1 MTEEKSQSD
10 LTSNNM
16 VHSQKDKVAI
26 ISEIQKAL
34 DDMVFGSVE
43 LYVQNRKVTQI
54 TVRHIKKTNVETKE
68 PEGFN
73 VKDEVNVKIGID
85 KQ

>member
-1 MTEEKSQSD
+1 MNYPKKASIELINE
-10 LTSNNM
+10 
-16 VHSQKDKVAI
+16 V
-26 ISEIQKAL
+26 QKAL
-34 DDMVFGSVE
+34 DDIVFGSIE

-68 PEGFN
+68 PKGISTQ
-73 VKDEVNVKIGID
+73 DEVNVSSDKVGVKIGID

>member
-1 MTEEKSQSD
+1 M
-10 LTSNNM
+10 
-16 VHSQKDKVAI
+16 HSQKDKVAI

-54 TVRHIKKTNVETKE
+54 TVRHIKKTNVEMEKAPQANSQSEINLNSGST
-68 PEGFN
+68 G
-73 VKDEVNVKIGID
+73 VKIGLD
-85 KQ
+85 K

>member
-1 MTEEKSQSD
+1 
-10 LTSNNM
+10 M

-54 TVRHIKKTNVETKE
+54 TVRHIKKTNVGMEKT
-68 PEGFN
+68 PQAGPQS
-73 VKDEVNVKIGID
+73 EVNLNSDKVGVKIGID

>member
-1 MTEEKSQSD
+1 
-10 LTSNNM
+10 M

-26 ISEIQKAL
+26 INEIQKAL
-34 DDMVFGSVE
+34 GDIIFGSVE

-54 TVRHIKKTNVETKE
+54 TVRHIKKTNVETRE
-68 PEGFN
+68 TPDIRTQ
-73 VKDEVNVKIGID
+73 DEANIKIGLD

>member
-1 MTEEKSQSD
+1 
-10 LTSNNM
+10 M

-54 TVRHIKKTNVETKE
+54 SVRHIKKTNVETTEPKE
-68 PEGFN
+68 FK
-73 VKDEVNVKIGID
+73 VKDEANLKIGID
-85 KQ
+85 K

>member
-1 MTEEKSQSD
+1 
-10 LTSNNM
+10 M

-34 DDMVFGSVE
+34 DNMVFGSVE

-54 TVRHIKKTNVETKE
+54 TVRHIKKTNVEMEKIPQMDTESKA
-68 PEGFN
+68 
-73 VKDEVNVKIGID
+73 NVKIGID

>member
-1 MTEEKSQSD
+1 
-10 LTSNNM
+10 M

-68 PEGFN
+68 PKGISTQ
-73 VKDEVNVKIGID
+73 DEVNVSSDKVGVKIGID

>member
-1 MTEEKSQSD
+1 
-10 LTSNNM
+10 M

-34 DDMVFGSVE
+34 DDIVFGSVE

-54 TVRHIKKTNVETKE
+54 TVRHIKKTNVETTE
-68 PEGFN
+68 PKGFN
-73 VKDEVNVKIGID
+73 AQDEVNVKIGID

>member
-1 MTEEKSQSD
+1 
-10 LTSNNM
+10 M

-34 DDMVFGSVE
+34 DDIVFGSVE

-54 TVRHIKKTNVETKE
+54 TVRHIKKTNVEMEKIPQT
-68 PEGFN
+68 
-73 VKDEVNVKIGID
+73 DSQSEVNLKIGPD
-85 KQ
+85 KQKSV

>member
-1 MTEEKSQSD
+1 
-10 LTSNNM
+10 M

-34 DDMVFGSVE
+34 DDIVFGSVE

-54 TVRHIKKTNVETKE
+54 TVRHIKKTNVEMEKIPQT
-68 PEGFN
+68 
-73 VKDEVNVKIGID
+73 DSQSEVNLKIGLD
-85 KQ
+85 KQKSV

>member
-1 MTEEKSQSD
+1 
-10 LTSNNM
+10 M

-34 DDMVFGSVE
+34 DDIVFGSVE

-54 TVRHIKKTNVETKE
+54 TVRHIKKTNVEMEKT
-68 PEGFN
+68 PQA
-73 VKDEVNVKIGID
+73 DSQSEVNLNSDKVGVKIGLD
-85 KQ
+85 K

>member
-1 MTEEKSQSD
+1 
-10 LTSNNM
+10 M
-16 VHSQKDKVAI
+16 VGSQKDKVAI
-26 ISEIQKAL
+26 ISEIKKAL

-54 TVRHIKKTNVETKE
+54 TVRHIKKTNVEMEKIPQTDSQDKI
-68 PEGFN
+68 N
-73 VKDEVNVKIGID
+73 LKIGID

>member
-1 MTEEKSQSD
+1 
-10 LTSNNM
+10 M

-34 DDMVFGSVE
+34 DDIVFGSVE

-54 TVRHIKKTNVETKE
+54 TVRHIKKTNVETTESK
-68 PEGFN
+68 GFN
-73 VKDEVNVKIGID
+73 AQDEVNVKIGID

>member
-1 MTEEKSQSD
+1 
-10 LTSNNM
+10 M

-54 TVRHIKKTNVETKE
+54 TVRHIKKTNVETNQ

-73 VKDEVNVKIGID
+73 TQNEVNVKIGID

>member
-1 MTEEKSQSD
+1 
-10 LTSNNM
+10 M

-34 DDMVFGSVE
+34 DDIIFGSVE

-54 TVRHIKKTNVETKE
+54 TVRHIKKTNVEMEKT
-68 PEGFN
+68 PQA
-73 VKDEVNVKIGID
+73 DPQSEVNLNSDKVGVKIGLD
-85 KQ
+85 K

>member
-1 MTEEKSQSD
+1 
-10 LTSNNM
+10 M

-34 DDMVFGSVE
+34 DNMVFGSVE

-54 TVRHIKKTNVETKE
+54 TVRHIKKTNVETKG
-68 PEGFN
+68 PKGFN
-73 VKDEVNVKIGID
+73 AQDDVNVNSDKIGVKIGLD

>member
-1 MTEEKSQSD
+1 
-10 LTSNNM
+10 M

-54 TVRHIKKTNVETKE
+54 TVRHIKKTNVETRKI
-68 PEGFN
+68 PD
-73 VKDEVNVKIGID
+73 VRSQDEANIKIGLD
-85 KQ
+85 KQKSV

>member
-1 MTEEKSQSD
+1 
-10 LTSNNM
+10 M

-34 DDMVFGSVE
+34 DDIIFGSVE

-54 TVRHIKKTNVETKE
+54 TVRHIKKTNVEMEKVPQT
-68 PEGFN
+68 
-73 VKDEVNVKIGID
+73 DSQSEVNLKIGID

>member
-1 MTEEKSQSD
+1 
-10 LTSNNM
+10 M
-16 VHSQKDKVAI
+16 VGSQKDKVAI
-26 ISEIQKAL
+26 ISEIKKAL

-54 TVRHIKKTNVETKE
+54 TVRHIKKTNVEMEKIPQTDAQNE
-68 PEGFN
+68 IN
-73 VKDEVNVKIGID
+73 LKIGID

>member
-1 MTEEKSQSD
+1 
-10 LTSNNM
+10 M

-34 DDMVFGSVE
+34 DDIIFGSVE

-54 TVRHIKKTNVETKE
+54 TVRHIKKTNVEMEKVPQT
-68 PEGFN
+68 
-73 VKDEVNVKIGID
+73 DSQSEVNLKIGID
-85 KQ
+85 KQKSV

>member
-1 MTEEKSQSD
+1 
-10 LTSNNM
+10 M

-34 DDMVFGSVE
+34 DDIVFGSVE

-54 TVRHIKKTNVETKE
+54 TVRHIKKTNVETRE
-68 PEGFN
+68 APDIRTQ
-73 VKDEVNVKIGID
+73 DEANIKIGID
-85 KQ
+85 K

>member
-1 MTEEKSQSD
+1 
-10 LTSNNM
+10 M

-34 DDMVFGSVE
+34 DDIIFGSVE

-54 TVRHIKKTNVETKE
+54 TVRHIKKTNVGMEKIPQT
-68 PEGFN
+68 
-73 VKDEVNVKIGID
+73 DSQSEVNLKIGID
-85 KQ
+85 K